1 MLCCLEKSFEK
12 YVSCTCLTQN
22 KTKIIRSKPGS
33 KPAIRQNQVIVK
45 VLLTASSCEEA
56 FGGTK
61 SCLNSCSL
69 ELLIRML
76 FKQ

>member
-33 KPAIRQNQVIVK
+33 KPANQVIVK

-56 FGGTK
+56 FSGTK

-69 ELLIRML
+69 ESFRMIA
-76 FKQ
+76 